1 MAIFQNMGNMMYLV
15 IVLFLVLLF
24 CLLLLYRRQKASERA
39 DRTLHRSKKAG
50 RNYLYH
56 FYVLFTTL
64 PGIRKYFARIR
75 NRLEFVYPSDAMTI
89 NYRVTKML
97 LTALT
102 ASAVIVIIS
111 IKAAAGD
118 VFFILAGLT
127 ITYLMFITI
136 IENGMESAEI
146 KLMAQLQ
153 DFIDQVRE
161 QYNRLGRV
169 DDAVSYTL
177 DSLPYEIAL
186 HATKIHEVL
195 TSTHIDKAVN
205 EYIDIAPNKYIMT
218 FAAISATTMEYG
230 DKKLKNGE
238 SLFLKNLNFL
248 KEEVNIELLRQRKNN
263 ALFSGLTYVTLIPII
278 AVKPIESWA
287 ISNMPEIAEFYKGS
301 YGIIAMA
308 FVFFFS
314 AIAYTVV
321 RSLKSNVSD
330 RDQKETSLFKTI
342 SELPG
347 IRQFLNGQVNRNY
360 SKALRHNDM
369 LRMTGDKLGINTFL
383 VKRYV
388 VGFVAMFL
396 MGLILTTSIIRDK
409 ATQLHDFSQAFDSS
423 IVTDD
428 EYRETMQVVAED
440 YTNTLKDMDEDGS
453 MNLTQDELKKEIMEN
468 TKVNN
473 DQKADLVAQV
483 VLERLQKN
491 RNTYFHWYFMLAIVV
506 SFFVGYMIPLW
517 ILMFKLQTVKMS
529 MEDEVSQFQTLIL
542 ILMHV
547 DGVNTIMIL
556 EWMERF
562 AFVFKDSISTC
573 IIDLPHSGQ
582 KAIQAMQDKESFAPF
597 KSLCLNLLSI
607 DNVGVEKA
615 FSNVETDREYYK
627 AKRQEDNEIIMKRK
641 LEIGKWVSLFPVI
654 FVFGAYMIYP
664 LLKLAM
670 NMMNEINMAV

>member
-218 FAAISATTMEYG
+218 FAAISATTMNMAT
-230 DKKLKNGE
+230 KSLKMEN
-238 SLFLKNLNFL
+238 
-248 KEEVNIELLRQRKNN
+248 
-263 ALFSGLTYVTLIPII
+263 LFS
-278 AVKPIESWA
+278 
-287 ISNMPEIAEFYKGS
+287 
-301 YGIIAMA
+301 
-308 FVFFFS
+308 
-314 AIAYTVV
+314 
-321 RSLKSNVSD
+321 LK
-330 RDQKETSLFKTI
+330 T
-342 SELPG
+342 
-347 IRQFLNGQVNRNY
+347 
-360 SKALRHNDM
+360 
-369 LRMTGDKLGINTFL
+369 
-383 VKRYV
+383 
-388 VGFVAMFL
+388 
-396 MGLILTTSIIRDK
+396 
-409 ATQLHDFSQAFDSS
+409 
-423 IVTDD
+423 
-428 EYRETMQVVAED
+428 
-440 YTNTLKDMDEDGS
+440 
-453 MNLTQDELKKEIMEN
+453 
-468 TKVNN
+468 
-473 DQKADLVAQV
+473 
-483 VLERLQKN
+483 
-491 RNTYFHWYFMLAIVV
+491 
-506 SFFVGYMIPLW
+506 
-517 ILMFKLQTVKMS
+517 
-529 MEDEVSQFQTLIL
+529 
-542 ILMHV
+542 
-547 DGVNTIMIL
+547 
-556 EWMERF
+556 
-562 AFVFKDSISTC
+562 
-573 IIDLPHSGQ
+573 
-582 KAIQAMQDKESFAPF
+582 
-597 KSLCLNLLSI
+597 
-607 DNVGVEKA
+607 
-615 FSNVETDREYYK
+615 
-627 AKRQEDNEIIMKRK
+627 
-641 LEIGKWVSLFPVI
+641 
-654 FVFGAYMIYP
+654 
-664 LLKLAM
+664 
-670 NMMNEINMAV
+670 